1 MTLKNRRA
9 IKLPTTKPVASL
21 LTSSDM
27 AVSLQCLQEN
37 DAKGTEFPLASH
49 RRMADG
55 SRYGIS

>member
-9 IKLPTTKPVASL
+9 TKLPTTKPVASL

-37 DAKGTEFPLASH
+37 DARGTEFPLASH
-49 RRMADG
+49 QTDGRRL
-55 SRYGIS
+55 SLRH